1 MCAKKPSA
9 MTFFSFNTS
18 SKSFPPQIWIEQLNT
33 KKPRVHEQF
42 YVTASQRVEPRIYNI
57 FRASRLTSR
66 FGREARPGSEVGST
80 ENNIIYC
87 LIYVFS
93 RPHGPF
99 SACDTFYLLHKIN
112 TPVFQQSGFSYNHWS
127 SLFVYVRK

>member
-1 MCAKKPSA
+1 

-80 ENNIIYC
+80 ENNIIIALFMCC
-87 LIYVFS
+87 LVHTDYFLHVTLFICYIKLTRRFFS
-93 RPHGPF
+93 KVDFHTIIGQV
-99 SACDTFYLLHKIN
+99 C
-112 TPVFQQSGFSYNHWS
+112 S
-127 SLFVYVRK
+127 ST